1 MYFSR
6 VRVSPVHLQQFAKLF
21 QYNHYQLHQLLWKLF
36 QDKPDDKRD
45 FLFRQD
51 SDRQGLPVFYLVS
64 KTLPN
69 NVEPAFI
76 IESKPY
82 HPQLRIG
89 DTLAFSLRANPVMQT
104 SHPRT
109 SAEEAVLREQRQAKG
124 LREKDI
130 LPQKR
135 VHHDV
140 VMHLKKS
147 LGEEET
153 RLYSQAEL
161 EQKAG
166 EKWLQERAEKNGFRL
181 LSVTAQGYQQHHFKK
196 RRIKIS
202 TLDFDGVLEV
212 INPDVFIAQT
222 LYQGIGRSKAFG
234 CGLMMIRR
242 I

>member
-21 QYNHYQLHQLLWKLF
+21 EYNHYQLHQLLWKLF

-51 SDRQGLPVFYLVS
+51 SDRQGLPVFYLLS
-64 KTLPN
+64 KYPPN
-69 NVEPAFI
+69 NADDSFI
-76 IESKPY
+76 IETKPY
-82 HPQLRIG
+82 HPQLRVD
-89 DTLAFSLRANPVMQT
+89 DTLDFSLRANPVEQT
-104 SHPRT
+104 SQART
-109 SAEEAVLREQRQAKG
+109 AEENAVLREQRRAKG

-147 LGEEET
+147 LGGKER
-153 RLYSQAEL
+153 RLYTQAEL

-166 EKWLQERAEKNGFRL
+166 EKWLQERAEINGFRL

-196 RRIKIS
+196 RQIKIS
-202 TLDFDGVLEV
+202 TLDYDGVLQV
-212 INPDVFIAQT
+212 TDPVLFVTKA
-222 LYQGIGRSKAFG
+222 LFQGIGRSKAFG
-234 CGLMMIRR
+234 CGLLMIRK